1 MAVQYH
7 SELVALCSHY
17 HGGRVDCHRMTKKTP
32 RIRVLGAGLAG
43 PEAALQAARRGC
55 AVDLYEM
62 RPIRS
67 TEAHQTADFGE
78 LVCSNSLKSESEHTA
93 PWLLKQEM
101 RRAGS
106 VLLQA
111 ADTSAVPAGH
121 ALAVDRVEFSRL
133 VAQAIADEPGITVH
147 REEVTALDS
156 ADGWTVIAS
165 GPLTSPALSAAI
177 AAMTGS
183 EHLAFYDSI
192 SPIVDA
198 ETIDMDKVYMAA
210 RWDKGTADYINCPMT
225 AEEYDRFYDAL
236 VTAESV
242 QEKEWEKL
250 TYFEGCL
257 PIEELARRGRDTP
270 RFGPMKPVG
279 LRNPRTGKTPW
290 AVVQLR
296 CENLRADSYNLV
308 GFQNHLKFSEQARVL
323 RLIPGLE
330 NAKFLRYGQIHRN
343 TYINAPRLLTET
355 LQLRDHPQILFAGQI
370 SGVEGYTE
378 SIATGMLA
386 GLYAASLA
394 HEQQPEPIPRATGLG
409 SLVHYIT
416 HADPARFQPANIT
429 FDLLEPLEEELRR
442 KVRDK
447 RERHKLQCE
456 RSLAQFD
463 AWWQRFR
470 SLAVENR
477 AAGLPSVL
485 GLLILAVFLSLAAP
499 NSFGWGKDGHKIINQ
514 AAMDALPASLPA
526 FLHTPK
532 ALDEVEY
539 LGPEP
544 DRWRSSAEPE
554 LNAVAA
560 PEHFID
566 LELANPIAPEGLP
579 AERYDFLDDLS
590 AANRLHPDLA
600 DRLTPQKVGLLPW
613 QVEEDLERLTVDMG
627 AFRRLQQTR
636 ADTYGAEQSI
646 LYDIGCLGHYVGDG
660 SQPLHTTI
668 NFNGW
673 VELANPEGFTR
684 SRGIHSQFETA
695 FVQENLRVRDVAPL
709 IPPPRTLNA
718 PFRNFLLYLA
728 NSHAQVAQVYR
739 FEKRGEFDGH
749 GSAASRSFTAERLAA
764 GATMLRDMIYTAWLD
779 SERVNSTSG
788 GL

>member
-1 MAVQYH
+1 MA
-7 SELVALCSHY
+7 
-17 HGGRVDCHRMTKKTP
+17 KNFP

-43 PEAALQAARRGC
+43 PEAALQAARHGC
-55 AVDLYEM
+55 CVDLYEM

-67 TEAHQTADFGE
+67 TEAHQTADFAE

-111 ADTSAVPAGH
+111 ADASAVPAGH

-133 VAQAIADEPGITVH
+133 VAEAIAADPRITVH
-147 REEVTALDS
+147 REEVTTLNP

-177 AAMTGS
+177 ASLTGS

-198 ETIDMDKVYMAA
+198 ESIDMDRVYMAA
-210 RWDKGTADYINCPMT
+210 RWDKGTADYINCPMN

-236 VTAESV
+236 VAAESV

-279 LRNPRTGKTPW
+279 LRDPRTGKTPW

-330 NAKFLRYGQIHRN
+330 NANFLRYGQIHRN

-355 LQLRDHPQILFAGQI
+355 LQLRDQPRILFAGQI

-386 GLYAASLA
+386 GLYVAALA
-394 HEQQPEPIPRATGLG
+394 REEQPEPVPRATGLG

-429 FDLLEPLEEELRR
+429 FDLLEPLEEEVRR
-442 KVRDK
+442 KIRDK

-456 RSLAQFD
+456 RALAQFD
-463 AWWQRFR
+463 AWWQRFGD
-470 SLAVENR
+470 AIPAK
-477 AAGLPSVL
+477 AAAAMPSAL
-485 GLLILAVFLSLAAP
+485 ILLILAMYLSVGAP
-499 NSFGWGKDGHKIINQ
+499 LSFAWGRDGHKIINRV
-514 AAMDALPASLPA
+514 AMETLPPGLPA
-526 FLHTPK
+526 FLRTPQ
-532 ALDEVEY
+532 AIAEIEY

-544 DRWRSSAEPE
+544 DRWRLSSEPE
-554 LNAVAA
+554 LSAAGA

-566 LELANPIAPEGLP
+566 LELADAAAPDGLP
-579 AERYDFLDDLS
+579 PERYDFLNDLS
-590 AANRLHPDLA
+590 AAERLHPEMA
-600 DRLTPQKVGLLPW
+600 ERLTPQKVGMLPW
-613 QVEEDLERLTVDMG
+613 QVEEDLERLTVDM
-627 AFRRLQQTR
+627 AEYRRLLRTR
-636 ADTYGAEQSI
+636 ADTNGAEQAI

-668 NFNGW
+668 NYNGW
-673 VELANPEGFTR
+673 VEAKNPEEFSR
-684 SRGIHSQFETA
+684 QRGIHSRFETE
-695 FVQENLRVRDVAPL
+695 FVHDNIHARDMTPL
-709 IPPPRTLNA
+709 IPAVRTLND
-718 PFRNFLLYLA
+718 PFEDFLLYLRS
-728 NSHAQVAQVYR
+728 SHAQVAQIYR
-739 FEKRGEFDGH
+739 FDQQGAFEGH
-749 GSAASRSFTAERLAA
+749 GTAASRTFTAERLAA
-764 GATMLRDMIYTAWLD
+764 GATMLRDMIDTAWL
-779 SERVNSTSG
+779 NSRELGIGREGS
-788 GL
+788 